1 MTPIPE
7 PLRLSSARGRIALA
21 ATVLSSGMVFLDSTV
36 VNVALPTIGRDFNAN
51 VTGLQWI
58 VNGYML
64 TLSALLLLGGALG
77 DRLGRRRVLLVGLAG
92 FAAAS
97 ALCGAAPS
105 EATLIAARFAQGVG
119 GALLVPASLAII
131 EATFHPADRAR
142 AIGLWSGFAGIAAA
156 LGPFLAGW
164 LIEVVSWRA
173 AFVINLPLALVAAW
187 AARRIPETR
196 GGTGRLDIAGA
207 VTAGAGLAAIAWCL
221 TEAGSRGVRDPA
233 IVASAAAA
241 VILLAGFCVIERRA
255 ANPLVPAEVASS
267 PAFRATNAITLF
279 AYASLTGMF
288 FLLPTELQIG
298 LGLSPLQAGA
308 ALMPI
313 TLVMLVVSPRAARIS
328 ERIGPRL
335 PLAIGLGVAASGML
349 ALSRASP
356 GDGYLTGVLPGVL
369 LFAFGISFCVAPLT
383 VTMMASVAR
392 ERAGMASAINNAV
405 SRVAGLLAVAALPLA
420 AGIAG
425 SDYRDADRFT
435 HGYAQALLICAASL
449 ACAVVITLVAFR
461 TRPAVLER

>member
-1 MTPIPE
+1 MSLVPE
-7 PLRLSSARGRIALA
+7 PLRLRSARGRIALA

-36 VNVALPTIGRDFNAN
+36 VNVALPTVGRDLGSD

-77 DRLGRRRVLLVGLAG
+77 DRLGRRRMLLLGLAG
-92 FAAAS
+92 FALAS
-97 ALCGAAPS
+97 VLCGVAPS
-105 EATLIAARFAQGVG
+105 EGTLIAARFGQGVG

-131 EATFHPADRAR
+131 EASFHPDDRAR
-142 AIGLWSGFAGIAAA
+142 AIGLWSGLAGIAAA

-173 AFVINLPLALVAAW
+173 AFLINVPLALVAAW

-196 GGTGRLDIAGA
+196 GGTGRLDIGGA
-207 VTAGAGLAAIAWCL
+207 IAAGAGLASAAWCL
-221 TEAGSRGVRDPA
+221 TEAGRRGAGDPA

-241 VILLAGFCVIERRA
+241 VVLLAAFVGIERRA
-255 ANPLVPAEVASS
+255 PNPLVPGEVARS

-298 LGLSPLQAGA
+298 LGLSPLEAGA
-308 ALMPI
+308 ALMPV
-313 TLVMLVVSPRAARIS
+313 TLVMLVVSPRAARVS
-328 ERIGPRL
+328 DLIGPRL
-335 PLAIGLGVAASGML
+335 PLALGLGVACSGLL

-356 GDGYLTGVLPGVL
+356 GDRYLTGVLPGVL

-392 ERAGMASAINNAV
+392 ERAGVASAINNAV
-405 SRVAGLLAVAALPLA
+405 SRVAGLLAVATLPLA

-425 SDYRDADRFT
+425 SDYRDPTRFT
-435 HGYAQALLICAASL
+435 HGYERALEICAVSF
-449 ACAVVITLVAFR
+449 AVAMVIALVGFR
-461 TRPAVLER
+461 TRASAVGG

>member
-1 MTPIPE
+1 MTTAPE

-21 ATVLSSGMVFLDSTV
+21 ATVLGSGMVFLDSTV
-36 VNVALPTIGRDFNAN
+36 VNVALPTVGRDLDSD

-64 TLSALLLLGGALG
+64 TLAALLLLGGALG
-77 DRLGRRRVLLVGLAG
+77 DRLGRRRMLLAGLAA
-92 FAAAS
+92 FAIAS
-97 ALCGAAPS
+97 LLCGAAPT
-105 EATLIAARFAQGVG
+105 EGTLIAARFAQGVG

-131 EATFHPADRAR
+131 EATFHPDDRAR
-142 AIGLWSGFAGIAAA
+142 AIGLWSGLAGISAA

-173 AFVINLPLALVAAW
+173 AFLINLPLALVAAW

-207 VTAGAGLAAIAWCL
+207 STAGAGLAAAAWCL
-221 TEAGSRGVRDPA
+221 TEAGSRGLRDPA

-241 VILLAGFCVIERRA
+241 IVLLASFVVIERHA
-255 ANPLVPAEVASS
+255 ANPLVPAEVARS

-279 AYASLTGMF
+279 AYASLTGTF

-298 LGLSPLQAGA
+298 LGLSPLEAGA

-313 TLVMLVVSPRAARIS
+313 TVVMLAVSPRAARIS
-328 ERIGPRL
+328 ELIGPRL
-335 PLAIGLGVAASGML
+335 PLAIGLGVAGSGLL

-356 GDGYLTGVLPGVL
+356 GDRYLTAVLPGVL
-369 LFAFGISFCVAPLT
+369 LLAFGVSFCVAPLT

-392 ERAGMASAINNAV
+392 ERAGVASAINNAV

-425 SDYRDADRFT
+425 SDYRDPLRFT
-435 HGYAQALLICAASL
+435 HGFERALLICAASFAL
-449 ACAVVITLVAFR
+449 AMVIALVGFR
-461 TRPAVLER
+461 TRPPTVQR